1 VAVKNQRALAFHEAG
16 HAVAA
21 VAFGC
26 RLDHVSALA
35 GRAPDGSTWGGN
47 VAYRQPPVPPDLP
60 ADLRRAV
67 AEQRLMQGAVI
78 ALAGPAAQRRAAPRS
93 RVPAVGTVDRA
104 EAERLASIVA
114 RDAKCER
121 ALLTYAANEARAL
134 VENEWSV
141 IEALADSLLKA
152 EYLPGDRATRIIRE
166 AEADREAAFR
176 EANRLHVVPSDDD
189 LDAYS
194 AEQHRRTR
202 TVQRR
207 DVAEGV
213 LQSVLTQL
221 AIGDQDPLNSA
232 EINAA
237 VRDHAERRDLDAD
250 AASRK
255 LHSMIDQKRTASTWR
270 PFVPRMVAIR

>member
-1 VAVKNQRALAFHEAG
+1 LEVSTWRAIAFHEAG

-35 GRAPDGSTWGGN
+35 GRAPDGSAWDGN

-60 ADLRRAV
+60 ADLRRAI
-67 AEQRLMQGAVI
+67 AEQGLRQEIVI

-104 EAERLASIVA
+104 EAARLASIVA

-121 ALLTYAANEARAL
+121 ALLKYAANEARAL
-134 VENEWSV
+134 VENEWPA
-141 IEALADSLLKA
+141 IAALADSLLKA
-152 EYLPGDRATRIIRE
+152 EHLSGDRAMRIIRA

-189 LDAYS
+189 LDVYS
-194 AEQHRRTR
+194 AEQHRRAR

-207 DVAEGV
+207 HVADAV
-213 LQSVLTQL
+213 LHHVLRQL
-221 AIGDQDPLNSA
+221 AISDGMVSA
-232 EINAA
+232 DDIESS
-237 VRDHAERRDLDAD
+237 VRDHAERRGLDAD

-255 LHSMIDQKRTASTWR
+255 LATLTDAQRTATGWR